1 MSLGGSQSFA
11 VIVVILSLTVKV
23 DALFIQ
29 AFSNVS
35 TLTLKEFQVH
45 LEYFKDHIVK
55 MFLLV
60 FIFSISGKLLTKL
73 IMGM

>member
-1 MSLGGSQSFA
+1 MSLAGSQSFA
-11 VIVVILSLTVKV
+11 IIVVILSTDKV

-60 FIFSISGKLLTKL
+60 FIFSISGKLLTKINL
-73 IMGM
+73 